1 MFWNKNAW
9 NMKDFLIKY
18 MKTEINELKKKKVF
32 NLSSAQTEIRYILV
46 SGGLNV

>member
-18 MKTEINELKKKKVF
+18 MKTEINELKKRKFLTSLQPKKK
-32 NLSSAQTEIRYILV
+32 YILV